1 MDIQISNRQL
11 IDTQYSIHILTA
23 NINNLN
29 KDTLLSTQKLTVK
42 FCVDYILEADI
53 ESGSEDSYKFD
64 IDYILY
70 FQEHLKKEDFITYI
84 DSLTINS

>member
-11 IDTQYSIHILTA
+11 IDTLYSIDILTA

-29 KDTLLSTQKLTVK
+29 KDTLLSTQELTVK
-42 FCVDYILEADI
+42 FCVDYILDTDI
-53 ESGSEDSYKFD
+53 EGGNEDTYKFD

-70 FQEHLKKEDFITYI
+70 FQEHLKREDFITYI
-84 DSLTINS
+84 DSLTFNP

>member
-11 IDTQYSIHILTA
+11 IDTQYSIDILTA

-29 KDTLLSTQKLTVK
+29 KDTLLSTQELTVK
-42 FCVDYILEADI
+42 FCVDYILDTDI
-53 ESGSEDSYKFD
+53 EGGNEDTYKFD

-84 DSLTINS
+84 DSLTFNP

>member
-29 KDTLLSTQKLTVK
+29 KDTLLSTQELTVK

-53 ESGSEDSYKFD
+53 ESASEDSYKFD

>member
-11 IDTQYSIHILTA
+11 IDTQYSIDILTA

-29 KDTLLSTQKLTVK
+29 KDTILSTQELTVK
-42 FCVDYILEADI
+42 FCTDYILDTDI
-53 ESGSEDSYKFD
+53 EGSSEDSYKFD

-70 FQEHLKKEDFITYI
+70 FQQHLKREDFITYI
-84 DSLTINS
+84 DSLTFNS